1 MCTHALWVKTVPQS
15 VPPLTSSLG
24 VLGCHNFRRDGVPAL
39 VIHLDAFVISKRAG
53 RGRAGRGSRGKGRG
67 SREGMREWCGEG
79 EQVVH
84 LLSNTSVLVGQSKQA
99 ARR

>member
-1 MCTHALWVKTVPQS
+1 MQYLGKLGMCTHALWVKTVPQS

-53 RGRAGRGSRGKGRG
+53 RGSRGKGRG
-67 SREGMREWCGEG
+67 AREGVREW
-79 EQVVH
+79 
-84 LLSNTSVLVGQSKQA
+84 
-99 ARR
+99 